1 MDPLWLAMS
10 RYRRGKLDS
19 AITICDDILSQ
30 RPGDQAAW
38 SVKCRSVIKQN
49 YLDDIEMN
57 QESVAEM
64 LLGIYILLFLI
75 LLSNYLFQFL

>member
-1 MDPLWLAMS
+1 MDTLWLAMS

-19 AITICDDILSQ
+19 AITICDEILSQ

-49 YLDDIEMN
+49 FIDDIEMN

-64 LLGIYILLFLI
+64 LLGINLYFNII
-75 LLSNYLFQFL
+75 I